1 MEVWVFGLAALVILL
16 IVVNIFSLSLKL
28 LWNGVVGMILLWLF
42 NLVGELSVCIL
53 KLVLFPL
60 WWRDSLEF
68 PASFSCCFI
77 SSWGTKRW
85 HLVNQKMKGYE
96 SCAIL

>member
-42 NLVGELSVCIL
+42 NLVGGIVGLHLEIGAVSALAAGFFGIPGVIL
-53 KLVLFPL
+53 LLL
-60 WWRDSLEF
+60 YQLM
-68 PASFSCCFI
+68 
-77 SSWGTKRW
+77 G
-85 HLVNQKMKGYE
+85 H
-96 SCAIL
+96 

>member
-42 NLVGELSVCIL
+42 NLVG
-53 KLVLFPL
+53 
-60 WWRDSLEF
+60 
-68 PASFSCCFI
+68 
-77 SSWGTKRW
+77 
-85 HLVNQKMKGYE
+85 
-96 SCAIL
+96 

>member
-42 NLVGELSVCIL
+42 NLVGGIVGL
-53 KLVLFPL
+53 
-60 WWRDSLEF
+60 
-68 PASFSCCFI
+68 
-77 SSWGTKRW
+77 
-85 HLVNQKMKGYE
+85 HLVIGDV
-96 SCAIL
+96 SALVAGII

>member
-42 NLVGELSVCIL
+42 NLVGGIVGLHLEIGAVFALVAGFFGIPGVIL
-53 KLVLFPL
+53 LLL
-60 WWRDSLEF
+60 YQLM
-68 PASFSCCFI
+68 
-77 SSWGTKRW
+77 G
-85 HLVNQKMKGYE
+85 H
-96 SCAIL
+96 

>member
-42 NLVGELSVCIL
+42 NLVGGIVGLHLEIGAVSA
-53 KLVLFPL
+53 LVAGFFGIPG
-60 WWRDSLEF
+60 
-68 PASFSCCFI
+68 CFI

>member
-42 NLVGELSVCIL
+42 NLVGGIVGLHLEIGAVSALVAGLFGIPGVIL
-53 KLVLFPL
+53 LLL
-60 WWRDSLEF
+60 YQLM
-68 PASFSCCFI
+68 
-77 SSWGTKRW
+77 G
-85 HLVNQKMKGYE
+85 H
-96 SCAIL
+96 

>member
-42 NLVGELSVCIL
+42 NLVGGIVGLHLEIGTVSALVAGFFGIPGVIL
-53 KLVLFPL
+53 LLL
-60 WWRDSLEF
+60 YQLM
-68 PASFSCCFI
+68 
-77 SSWGTKRW
+77 G
-85 HLVNQKMKGYE
+85 H
-96 SCAIL
+96 

>member
-42 NLVGELSVCIL
+42 NLVGGIVGLHLEIGAVSAFVAGFLGIPGVIL
-53 KLVLFPL
+53 LLL
-60 WWRDSLEF
+60 YQLM
-68 PASFSCCFI
+68 
-77 SSWGTKRW
+77 G
-85 HLVNQKMKGYE
+85 H
-96 SCAIL
+96 

>member
-42 NLVGELSVCIL
+42 NLVGGIVGLHLEIGAVSALVAGFLGIPGVIL
-53 KLVLFPL
+53 LLL
-60 WWRDSLEF
+60 YQLM
-68 PASFSCCFI
+68 
-77 SSWGTKRW
+77 G
-85 HLVNQKMKGYE
+85 H
-96 SCAIL
+96 

>member
-42 NLVGELSVCIL
+42 NLVGGIVGLHLE
-53 KLVLFPL
+53 LVLFLL

>member
-42 NLVGELSVCIL
+42 NLVGGIVGLHLEIGAVPALVAGFFGIPGVIL
-53 KLVLFPL
+53 LLL
-60 WWRDSLEF
+60 YQLM
-68 PASFSCCFI
+68 
-77 SSWGTKRW
+77 G
-85 HLVNQKMKGYE
+85 H
-96 SCAIL
+96 